1 MHKITK
7 VDALAGY
14 RLRLRFADG
23 TTGEVDLSALV
34 GRGVFGAWEDYT
46 EFRNVTIGDSGELV
60 WPSGVDLCSDA
71 LYLKVTGKTP
81 EEAFPALQCE
91 LARA

>member
-23 TTGEVDLSALV
+23 TTGEVDL
-34 GRGVFGAWEDYT
+34 
-46 EFRNVTIGDSGELV
+46 
-60 WPSGVDLCSDA
+60 CSDA
-71 LYLKVTGKTP
+71 GRSVSCLTV
-81 EEAFPALQCE
+81 
-91 LARA
+91 